1 MSGRYENVKELG
13 NGQINQDIFVL
24 ACLNQKQNGTFLEIG
39 SEHPII
45 INNTYFLETK
55 YAWRG
60 VMVEYNTEYV
70 DMYKFYR
77 SNSVHVFDDA
87 RNIDYKLVLEE
98 NGFPRDMDFLQID
111 LHVHN
116 DSTMATLERL
126 DRDIMDTYTFAT
138 VCFEHDAYTGD
149 EHDTRQR
156 SREIFDRRG
165 YVRLFADVEN
175 MEDWYIHPR
184 LVTNPV
190 ILKLKT
196 EESLSAAE
204 VKERL
209 LAVIGSVA

>member
-1 MSGRYENVKELG
+1 MSGRYANVKELG

-24 ACLNQKQNGTFLEIG
+24 ACLNKKQNGTFLEIG

-55 YAWRG
+55 YHWRG
-60 VMVEYNTEYV
+60 VMVEYNTDYI
-70 DMYKFYR
+70 DMYKVYR
-77 SNSVHVFDDA
+77 PGSVHVIDDA
-87 RNIDYKLVLEE
+87 RNIEYKRVLDE
-98 NGFPRDMDFLQID
+98 NGFPHDMDFLQID
-111 LHVHN
+111 LHVSN

-126 DRDIMDTYTFAT
+126 DRDILDTYTFAT
-138 VCFEHDAYTGD
+138 VCFEHDEYTGD
-149 EHDTRQR
+149 THETRRR

-165 YVRLFADVEN
+165 YVRLFPDVEN

-190 ILKLKT
+190 ILNLKT
-196 EESLSAAE
+196 EESLSASE

-209 LAVIGSVA
+209 LAVIGAAA